1 VVEPVRLA
9 PSRLLFDVTRVA
21 SLRKGLGYPATALK
35 IIGFWSAIFLGAYL
49 SDLVGLAFAVIVT
62 LLTPGCASLIAK
74 RLRSGCTWAVAW
86 AVIWWVLF
94 AAFLV
99 GDFFSKH
106 QEISGYSIFFAALVV
121 APLYFLAR
129 GLFAFVAYRAEKR
142 NGRSLTDPLAV
153 ICLLDGK
160 LCSSCFIRHR
170 VLRYCEAI
178 MIDISYM
185 DGASANAHRIAQ
197 GLVRKCEVV
206 HSGKTTRGLG
216 QEEPR
221 AGYMLSPPPG
231 RFPPPCSGL
240 IPVLPCEEAADEV
253 PASGI
258 RTSQTYLKFPD
269 QTAWVSLSVG

>member
-129 GLFAFVAYRAEKR
+129 GMFAFVAYRAEKR
-142 NGRSLTDPLAV
+142 NGRSLTDPLA
-153 ICLLDGK
+153 LNP
-160 LCSSCFIRHR
+160 
-170 VLRYCEAI
+170 YEE
-178 MIDISYM
+178 
-185 DGASANAHRIAQ
+185 
-197 GLVRKCEVV
+197 GLARKCDRPTPLLQTISMVCAQ
-206 HSGKTTRGLG
+206 KRAKFGLG
-216 QEEPR
+216 GPARLVHQQLAAR
-221 AGYMLSPPPG
+221 ARGS
-231 RFPPPCSGL
+231 
-240 IPVLPCEEAADEV
+240 AEV
-253 PASGI
+253 PVAVAA
-258 RTSQTYLKFPD
+258 RLC
-269 QTAWVSLSVG
+269 VRR